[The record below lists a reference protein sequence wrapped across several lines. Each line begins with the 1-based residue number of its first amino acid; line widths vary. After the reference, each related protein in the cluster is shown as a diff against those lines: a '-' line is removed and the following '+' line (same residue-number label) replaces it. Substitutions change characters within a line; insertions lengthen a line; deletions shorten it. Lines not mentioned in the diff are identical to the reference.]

1 MRDPFS
7 WSLAVGRLFGI
18 TVRIHILF
26 PVVALGMILRQTAN
40 STIAGT
46 WIDATMVMGLLF
58 FVVLLHEFGHC
69 IAARRVGGEANEVL
83 LWPLG
88 GLAAVDVPH
97 SARANF
103 ITAAG
108 GPLANLVICLVCAL
122 GLIFAF
128 DVSYWPPLNPFSWS
142 PFSSLDPQNR
152 ELGQVML
159 YKLSGEPF
167 WLPRFTL
174 PVVVAQTFFVSWLLM
189 LFNAL
194 LIGYPMDSG
203 RMFQCILWPHVGYR
217 QATLYA
223 VYAGFCTMFLLLFA
237 ALIWNEVFL
246 FLLAGFIYMSCTQQW
261 LLLERGGEDS
271 LFGYDFSQGYTSLEK
286 DAPAAP
292 PRRKQPNFIQ
302 RWLQRRAARKLLAEQ
317 QRQQEEES
325 RMDQLLEK
333 IQRFGKDSLTEEE
346 HRFLKKVAD
355 RYRNRP
361 S

>member
-7 WSLAVGRLFGI
+7 WSFAVGRLFGI
-18 TVRIHILF
+18 TVRIHVFF
-26 PVVALGMILRQTAN
+26 PIVCAGLIMRQVFKENA
-40 STIAGT
+40 IPGT
-46 WIDATMVMGLLF
+46 WIDMICVMGLLF
-58 FVVLLHEFGHC
+58 LVVLLHELGHC
-69 IAARRVGGEANEVL
+69 FAARHVGGEANEVL

-108 GPLANLVICLVCAL
+108 GPLVNLFICIACAL
-122 GLIFAF
+122 ALIFAF
-128 DVSYWPPLNPFSWS
+128 DVQYRPPINFFSWIPYANESGDVKLYHLHDSEFS
-142 PFSSLDPQNR
+142 P
-152 ELGQVML
+152 VH
-159 YKLSGEPF
+159 
-167 WLPRFTL
+167 RFTL
-174 PVVVAQTFFVSWLLM
+174 PVVLSQTFFVSWLL
-189 LFNAL
+189 LLLNTL
-194 LIGYPMDSG
+194 LIGYPLDGG
-203 RMFQCILWPHVGYR
+203 RMFQCILWPYVGYR

-223 VYAGFCTMFLLLFA
+223 VYAGFCTMFLLVLVSFVWTDHVQM
-237 ALIWNEVFL
+237 LL
-246 FLLAGFIYMSCTQQW
+246 LLAFFIYMSCAQQW

-286 DAPAAP
+286 DAPPAP

-302 RWLQRRAARKLLAEQ
+302 RWLQRRAVRKLQAEQ
-317 QRQQEEES
+317 QRQQEDES

-333 IQRFGKDSLTEEE
+333 IQRFGKDSLTDEE

-361 S
+361 